1 MLERTSLHQRLM
13 RLVAEKMHRELPS
26 IDTELLD
33 SGLIDSLALVD
44 LLMHIETEFGVRI
57 ALDNLELDKFRSIA
71 TIAELIAEQRKVV

>member
-1 MLERTSLHQRLM
+1 M